1 MATIEKF
8 EDIDAWKKAREL
20 CKSIH
25 LLTKNNLFSK
35 DFSLKDQILRS
46 SGSIMDNIA
55 EGFDRGGK
63 KEFIQFLYIA
73 KASVSETKSQLFR
86 ALDFN
91 YITQEDFEK
100 NYRFCNEIAMMIM
113 GFIKYLSTTVL
124 KGQKFALQNEN
135 KHRT

>member
-25 LLTKNNLFSK
+25 LLTK

-46 SGSIMDNIA
+46 SGSIMDNIG

-63 KEFIQFLYIA
+63 KEFIQFLYKA

-86 ALDFN
+86 VLDFN
-91 YITQEDFEK
+91 YITQYDFEK
-100 NYRFCNEIAMMIM
+100 NCRFCNEIAIMIM
-113 GFIKYLSTTVL
+113 GFIKYLSTIVL

-135 KHRT
+135 KLTT